1 MRSPL
6 RLTTLLPAIL
16 FSAVAGCASSGPED
30 ALPNESTVDPQV
42 ATASYSYFSIMSD
55 LRKCSY
61 PTCGGWVIQRLNKT
75 STQCHDGRWAST
87 CYTPVLDWS
96 QSNLSERQQAAL
108 LDQCTEYSGLPG
120 VYAIVRG
127 TFKRVNSTTP
137 RPELGR
143 FVITEA
149 WLAEGD
155 TVSAGTF
162 VNVKDNG
169 VRCFAAPCPSFT
181 ETSLNLGTIS
191 NIADV
196 DFTSAALTEGQVAEC
211 RQLMAT
217 PIGLIVAGDRYTVNV
232 DGRTAAGRTA
242 TAAFYPLVP

>member
-1 MRSPL
+1 MRALQSFA
-6 RLTTLLPAIL
+6 TLPVIL
-16 FSAVAGCASSGPED
+16 FSAAAGCASSAPVGDEPPDELGAD
-30 ALPNESTVDPQV
+30 SQI
-42 ATASYSYFSIMSD
+42 ATTDQYFSIMAD
-55 LRKCSY
+55 VRKCAF
-61 PTCGGWVIQRLNKT
+61 PTCGGWFLQRLNQT
-75 STQCHDGRWAST
+75 TTRCSDGRSAAT

-96 QSNLSERQQAAL
+96 QSRLPEAQQAAL
-108 LDQCTEYSGLPG
+108 LDMCTEYASFPG

-127 TFKRVNSTTP
+127 TFQRFNDTTP

-169 VRCFAAPCPSFT
+169 MRCFVAPCPSFT
-181 ETSLNLGTIS
+181 ETPLNRGTTT

-196 DFTSAALTEGQVAEC
+196 DFAPAELAEPQIEEC
-211 RQLMAT
+211 RQFMAT
-217 PIGLIVAGDRYTVNV
+217 PTGIIVAGDRYTVNV
-232 DGRTAAGRTA
+232 DGRTADGRVA
-242 TAAFYPLVP
+242 TAAYYRLEP